1 MLEKVSRMALLLDF
15 YGGLL
20 TDKQRRIFEL
30 YYEHN
35 LSLGEI
41 AEECGISRQAVHDL
55 LKRSEKSLESYEI
68 RLGLLDKFQ
77 KNQHRIQE
85 ALNWLKTLPQDGQG
99 EEIVRRISHLLYE
112 VLDVEDDPHG
122 GLAGPP

>member
-20 TDKQRRIFEL
+20 TDKQRRVFEL
-30 YYEHN
+30 YYDHN

-55 LKRSEKSLESYEI
+55 LKRSEKSLESYEL

-77 KNQHRIQE
+77 RNHRIIKE

-99 EEIVRRISHLLYE
+99 VETIDRISNLLYE
-112 VLDVEDDPHG
+112 VMDVEDDSPRV
-122 GLAGPP
+122 